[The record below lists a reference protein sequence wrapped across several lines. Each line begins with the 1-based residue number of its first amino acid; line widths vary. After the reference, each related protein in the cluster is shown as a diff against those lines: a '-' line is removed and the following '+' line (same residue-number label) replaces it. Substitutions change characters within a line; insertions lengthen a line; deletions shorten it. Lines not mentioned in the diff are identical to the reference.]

1 MERVHSE
8 PDVLWFQ
15 VDHVNALIR
24 AAKSGDCL
32 FGVEEVEDPSD
43 KLIEVHL
50 AVLRY
55 NMQSRR
61 FGLTA
66 PGLVKLRELA
76 IELLELFKTN
86 MPNKSGEKN
95 AWKFEKAHS
104 LLHKVRYRMRYR
116 MCEKISYVISYVM
129 SGARDPL
136 VWLDRELQHPSTRA
150 LPH

>member
-1 MERVHSE
+1 M
-8 PDVLWFQ
+8 
-15 VDHVNALIR
+15 
-24 AAKSGDCL
+24 
-32 FGVEEVEDPSD
+32 FGAEEIEDPSD

-66 PGLVKLRELA
+66 PGLIKLRDLA
-76 IELLELFKTN
+76 VGLLEVVKTS
-86 MPNKSGEKN
+86 MPDKSGEKN

-116 MCEKISYVISYVM
+116 MYCI
-129 SGARDPL
+129 
-136 VWLDRELQHPSTRA
+136 
-150 LPH
+150 

>member
-1 MERVHSE
+1 MECVHSE

-15 VDHVNALIR
+15 VDHVNASIR
-24 AAKSGDCL
+24 AAKIGDCL

-116 MCEKISYVISYVM
+116 ICEKISYVISYVT

>member
-1 MERVHSE
+1 
-8 PDVLWFQ
+8 

-86 MPNKSGEKN
+86 MPDKSGEKN

-116 MCEKISYVISYVM
+116 ICEKISYVISYVI

>member
-1 MERVHSE
+1 LERVHSE

-86 MPNKSGEKN
+86 MPDKSGEKN

-116 MCEKISYVISYVM
+116 ICEKISYVISYVM

>member
-86 MPNKSGEKN
+86 MPDKSGEKN

>member
-104 LLHKVRYRMRYR
+104 LLHKVRYRMLYR
-116 MCEKISYVISYVM
+116 MCEKISYVISYVT

>member
-86 MPNKSGEKN
+86 MPDKSGEKN

-116 MCEKISYVISYVM
+116 ICEKISYVISYVT